1 MTDFDIILAGGGLA
15 SGLLALRLALLRPDL
30 RVAIVESGPSLGGNH
45 TWSHFEDDLTAE
57 QRAWTA
63 DLYAHRWP
71 GYSVAFPKVRRDF
84 AMGYASATSE
94 LLDAAVR
101 AAVSAERIL
110 TSAPVV
116 ALDPT
121 SVTLADQRTLTA
133 GAVIDGRGQ
142 GPSGALDLRA
152 QKFLGLEVET
162 ETPHGLTL
170 PIIMDA
176 TVPQLDGYRFVYSLP
191 FSPTRLLI
199 EDTYYSD
206 GVDLDPAALEKRLLA
221 YAEARG
227 WTVARIVRREHG
239 VLPVALGGDID
250 AFWDEG
256 EARVPRIGLRAAQ
269 FHPTTGYSFPDA
281 VRMADAIAAL
291 PSFDAASI
299 YAATR
304 AASAAAWENRGY
316 YRLLNRLLFLA
327 GEPAERY
334 KVLQRFYQLDP
345 GLIARFYAGE
355 TTLADKARVLV
366 GKPPVPFWRAVNI
379 VLGGKG

>member
-1 MTDFDIILAGGGLA
+1 MSEFDIILAGGGLA
-15 SGLLALRLALLRPDL
+15 SGVLALRLAQLRPDL
-30 RVAIVESGPSLGGNH
+30 SVAIVESGDSLGGNH

-63 DLYAHRWP
+63 PLIEHRWP
-71 GYSVAFPKVRRDF
+71 GYSVAFPAVRRDF

-94 LLDAAVR
+94 RLDTAVR
-101 AAVSAERIL
+101 MAMPEKRIL
-110 TSAPVV
+110 TSVPVV

-121 SVTLADQRTLTA
+121 SVTLADQRVLTA
-133 GAVIDGRGQ
+133 GVVIDGRGQ
-142 GPSGALDLRA
+142 GASSTLDLRA

-162 ETPHGLTL
+162 ERPHGLTL

-176 TVPQLDGYRFVYSLP
+176 TVPQLDGYRFVYTLP

-206 GVDLDPAALEKRLLA
+206 GADLDPAMLERRLLA

-227 WTVARIVRREHG
+227 WRVARVVRREHG
-239 VLPVALGGDID
+239 VLPVALGGDIE

-256 EARVPRIGLRAAQ
+256 ESGLPRIGLRAAQ

-281 VRMADAIAAL
+281 VRMADAVAAL
-291 PSFDAASI
+291 PCLDAASI
-299 YAATR
+299 YGATR
-304 AASAAAWENRGY
+304 AASAAAWETRGY
-316 YRLLNRLLFLA
+316 YRLLNRLLFQA
-327 GEPAERY
+327 GEPAKRY

-345 GLIARFYAGE
+345 GLIARFYAGK
-355 TTLADKARVLV
+355 TTLADKVRVLV
-366 GKPPVPFWRAVNI
+366 GKPPVPFWRAVGI
-379 VLGGKG
+379 VLKGD